1 MKCLHQKMAT
11 VLFYSKRGAYCSY
24 LSTSIAEIF
33 MLGKVPAVMMLG
45 ESKNNLAEVK
55 EMKQQETGNIIVS
68 WEHRDIVGSST
79 KRPKKELAF
88 SWPWAKRHAELLL
101 LIMSRLEKQ
110 KDEKFSWSNRCEGKV
125 IAWQLSWDEIWKW
138 ITSGKFPAL
147 SHLWSI
153 LPTTHLITNDDKSRY
168 EKLVH

>member
-55 EMKQQETGNIIVS
+55 EMKQQETGNISVMGTL
-68 WEHRDIVGSST
+68 WHCREQH
-79 KRPKKELAF
+79 KETQKGIGLFLTMSQKACRV
-88 SWPWAKRHAELLL
+88 AAIDYVKAREAERREVQ
-101 LIMSRLEKQ
+101 LIQQVWR
-110 KDEKFSWSNRCEGKV
+110 EGHCMAIK
-125 IAWQLSWDEIWKW
+125 LDEIWKW